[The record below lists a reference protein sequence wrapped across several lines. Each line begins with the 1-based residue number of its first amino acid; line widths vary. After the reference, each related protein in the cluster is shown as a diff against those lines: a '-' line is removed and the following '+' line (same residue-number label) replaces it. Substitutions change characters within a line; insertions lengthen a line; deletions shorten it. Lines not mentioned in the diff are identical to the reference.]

1 MATYKVRDPQGN
13 IREISGPDGAS
24 DADVIAQAQK
34 LFSTAPDTS
43 KPINPVTVG
52 SAGMGDAVRQELA
65 GRNWADRQII
75 AAGTGLSNMIE
86 GTKQLIPGMKADQG
100 TIQANK
106 VIRDENP
113 AAAFV
118 GDASLAAV
126 PFGMVG
132 NGVKGAG
139 AVGLGYGVLQPSS
152 SDTGI
157 GIAKDK
163 AMSGLVGAGSAMGG
177 QFLTNKLLGG
187 MSGKISDIEQK
198 VADKAAKFAASETA
212 SARSAAGNAAQNA
225 YRQLEHLRELGANPM
240 LTPQQ
245 RVLVAKLERELA
257 EKSAEKLGP
266 AAALKQETS
275 QAYSEAMKTE
285 AQRAADYA
293 AQKLSGDEVKQQ
305 VMARLKRYGPAA
317 LGGIAG
323 NMIFPGLGGAVGGA
337 ATGLVL
343 RPALRSMVNLS
354 QNPAVQHGLLSG
366 AQGGLAAS
374 GPAIPIGGL
383 LGSQYLIN
391 Q

>member
-1 MATYKVRDPQGN
+1 
-13 IREISGPDGAS
+13 
-24 DADVIAQAQK
+24 
-34 LFSTAPDTS
+34 
-43 KPINPVTVG
+43 
-52 SAGMGDAVRQELA
+52 MGDAIKQELA
-65 GRNWADRQII
+65 GKNWADRQII
-75 AAGTGLSNMIE
+75 AAGTGLSNLIE
-86 GTKQLIPGMKADQG
+86 GTKQIIPGMKADQG

-113 AAAFV
+113 VAAFA
-118 GDASLAAV
+118 GDASLAAI
-126 PFGMVG
+126 PFGMAG
-132 NGVKGAG
+132 SGLKAAG
-139 AVGLGYGVLQPSS
+139 AVGGGYGVLQPSTS
-152 SDTGI
+152 EKGMDI
-157 GIAKDK
+157 VKDK

-177 QFLTNKLLGG
+177 QLLTNKLLGG
-187 MSGKISDIEQK
+187 VTGKMSDIEQK

-245 RVLVAKLERELA
+245 KVLVAQLERELA

-275 QAYSEAMKTE
+275 QAYSEAMQTE
-285 AQRAADYA
+285 AERAAKYA
-293 AQKLSGDEVKQQ
+293 AEKLSGDEVKQQ

-354 QNPAVQHGLLSG
+354 KNPAVQHGLLSG
-366 AQGGLAAS
+366 VQGGLNAS
-374 GPAIPIGGL
+374 GPAIPAMGL
-383 LGSQYLIN
+383 LGSQYLLN